1 MTDAVGLVP
10 LISFFHPQ
18 RLWLL
23 AAVPLLLLLY
33 FGLLQRSRTRART
46 RGIDNLAKVMPKQ
59 AAWKRH
65 VAVVAAVVSL
75 ASLTVPG
82 AAVDRR
88 FSSPVTVRNSTA
100 SLPESWGKPWPVLDS
115 MPFWR

>member
-65 VAVVAAVVSL
+65 VAVVAAVM
-75 ASLTVPG
+75 LTLRRREGAKHQNPSQQVRVNAADRLRMVRMPAELPG
-82 AAVDRR
+82 DGEG
-88 FSSPVTVRNSTA
+88 TA
-100 SLPESWGKPWPVLDS
+100 
-115 MPFWR
+115 

>member
-33 FGLLQRSRTRART
+33 FGLLQRSRTRGSWVAMRT
-46 RGIDNLAKVMPKQ
+46 
-59 AAWKRH
+59 
-65 VAVVAAVVSL
+65 
-75 ASLTVPG
+75 T
-82 AAVDRR
+82 
-88 FSSPVTVRNSTA
+88 SPRS
-100 SLPESWGKPWPVLDS
+100 
-115 MPFWR
+115 

>member
-33 FGLLQRSRTRART
+33 FGLLQRSRT
-46 RGIDNLAKVMPKQ
+46 I
-59 AAWKRH
+59 
-65 VAVVAAVVSL
+65 
-75 ASLTVPG
+75 
-82 AAVDRR
+82 
-88 FSSPVTVRNSTA
+88 PVQCRE
-100 SLPESWGKPWPVLDS
+100 SLPQ
-115 MPFWR
+115 